1 MLKIYISSVIVW
13 MIIIYC
19 AAKLFGPQIRE
30 NGWLNDAK
38 PITMGKW
45 TTLFVASAIPLVRL
59 LLLSV
64 FVYMA
69 LYTKEQYET
78 IKKERE
84 DND

>member
-1 MLKIYISSVIVW
+1 MLKIYISSVIIW

-19 AAKLFGPQIRE
+19 AAKIFGPQIKN
-30 NGWLNDAK
+30 NGWTTTAK
-38 PITMGKW
+38 PTMGKW
-45 TTLFVASAIPLVRL
+45 TTLFVVSAIPLLRL
-59 LLLSV
+59 LVLSV